1 MSSYAAQSLLM
12 LVMFYASGGPI
23 IRNVMRLISVMFL
36 LLLVACAT
44 RGTYVW
50 VNEDTSRQ
58 NERRLLID
66 RLSCDAEAAKISIPE
81 PSCTVVAINFPP
93 CAFVIGGVCDAT
105 ERTALQCDDTGV
117 EAAKAA
123 QVSQR
128 ASCMEARGWSSVW
141 QTSGKK

>member
-1 MSSYAAQSLLM
+1 MP
-12 LVMFYASGGPI
+12 VMFYTPGGPI
-23 IRNVMRLISVMFL
+23 IQDVMRLTSVMFV
-36 LLLVACAT
+36 LLLVPCAA

-66 RLSCDAEAAKISIPE
+66 RLSCDAEAAKIPIPE

-128 ASCMEARGWSSVW
+128 ASCLDARGWSSVW